1 MIGIRGHQL
10 GTELVLSLTHRH
22 ADSNNVTNREEDE
35 QPNRPKLV
43 VLLSTPFFG
52 AIKFTLGSR
61 VNL

>member
-43 VLLSTPFFG
+43 VLLRGLKRLHEAAAVS
-52 AIKFTLGSR
+52 
-61 VNL
+61 

>member
-1 MIGIRGHQL
+1 MIGMRGHQL

-43 VLLSTPFFG
+43 VLLRGLKRLHEAAAVS
-52 AIKFTLGSR
+52 
-61 VNL
+61 